1 MKIRKVEPK
10 NWIFPS
16 DSINLKL
23 VFPKATFTLD
33 KDWFR
38 VTPVN
43 SLYEQ
48 KKCKLYFTNQLFK
61 TCWSFGVNG
70 VLIYFL
76 NI

>member
-38 VTPVN
+38 VKQPKKGTKKN
-43 SLYEQ
+43 LNCILQISSLKHVEA
-48 KKCKLYFTNQLFK
+48 L
-61 TCWSFGVNG
+61 V
-70 VLIYFL
+70 
-76 NI
+76 

>member
-10 NWIFPS
+10 NWIFPP

-38 VTPVN
+38 VKQP
-43 SLYEQ
+43 L
-48 KKCKLYFTNQLFK
+48 
-61 TCWSFGVNG
+61 
-70 VLIYFL
+70 
-76 NI
+76 

>member
-38 VTPVN
+38 VKQPKN
-43 SLYEQ
+43 EQ
-48 KKCKLYFTNQLFK
+48 KK
-61 TCWSFGVNG
+61 
-70 VLIYFL
+70 I
-76 NI
+76 